1 MMASEEEP
9 REGDYENTEEPEGI
23 ADPEEQE

>member
-1 MMASEEEP
+1 MVSEEEP
-9 REGDYENTEEPEGI
+9 RKGDYENTEEPEGI